1 MSKKL
6 DNAAQ
11 MNEVEQKAGR
21 IYERNPDSG
30 EIRSR
35 KAGDHGNEK
44 TEAHPTQDEIIAFN
58 KKENERMEYIKSEI
72 AAAGHHD
79 GYVMEGLKKELE
91 DKKQVRLPFISD
103 LVNDFNHDKDC
114 EGLQDKMDSMH
125 YDIQG
130 RVRREVLNE
139 LWASNKITYNG
150 KWYVQL
156 SEVVNIIG
164 DYNELEENES
174 K

>member
-1 MSKKL
+1 MSKK
-6 DNAAQ
+6 
-11 MNEVEQKAGR
+11 EKR

-30 EIRSR
+30 VIRSR
-35 KAGDHGNEK
+35 KAGDHGNER
-44 TEAHPTQDEIIAFN
+44 I
-58 KKENERMEYIKSEI
+58 EYLESEI

-79 GYVMEGLKKELE
+79 GYVMEGLKNELE

-103 LVNDFNHDKDC
+103 HNKAKQVIER
-114 EGLQDKMDSMH
+114 EGLQDKMDTMH

-139 LWASNKITYNG
+139 LWAANKVNHNG
-150 KWYVQL
+150 HWYVQL

-164 DYNELEENES
+164 DYNEE
-174 K
+174 

>member
-1 MSKKL
+1 MSKK
-6 DNAAQ
+6 
-11 MNEVEQKAGR
+11 EKR

-30 EIRSR
+30 VIRSR
-35 KAGDHGNEK
+35 KPGDYGNER
-44 TEAHPTQDEIIAFN
+44 TE
-58 KKENERMEYIKSEI
+58 YLKSEI
-72 AAAGHHD
+72 AAGGHHD
-79 GYVMEGLKKELE
+79 GYVMEGLKKEKE
-91 DKKQVRLPFISD
+91 Y
-103 LVNDFNHDKDC
+103 
-114 EGLQDKMDSMH
+114 LQDKMNAMH

-139 LWASNKITYNG
+139 LWAANKVNHEG

-164 DYNELEENES
+164 DYNELYENES